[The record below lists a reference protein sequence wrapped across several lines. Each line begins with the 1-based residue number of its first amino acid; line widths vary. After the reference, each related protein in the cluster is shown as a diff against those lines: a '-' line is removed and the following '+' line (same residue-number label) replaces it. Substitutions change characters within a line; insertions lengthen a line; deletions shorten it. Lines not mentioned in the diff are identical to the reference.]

1 MQWLGEISMNINKLT
16 TGLDTGGRA
25 KTDAASA
32 QKPKAEENTKA
43 ISSGGNHSDQVKLSS
58 SSMNIQQIEAEVS
71 KMPDVD
77 DKTIDRI
84 RSAIDSGE
92 YKIDYQQLAGKM
104 LDFEGKLN

>member
-1 MQWLGEISMNINKLT
+1 MNINKLT
-16 TGLDTGGRA
+16 SGLDGGSRA
-25 KTDAASA
+25 KTDAASQQN
-32 QKPKAEENTKA
+32 QKTEENSKTTA
-43 ISSGGNHSDQVKLSS
+43 NVGSGEQVKLSS

>member
-1 MQWLGEISMNINKLT
+1 MAGAEQKLMLPANKT
-16 TGLDTGGRA
+16 K
-25 KTDAASA
+25 KT
-32 QKPKAEENTKA
+32 EENSKTTA
-43 ISSGGNHSDQVKLSS
+43 NVSSGDQVKLSS

>member
-16 TGLDTGGRA
+16 TGLDGGGRT
-25 KTDAASA
+25 KPDAASP
-32 QKPKAEENTKA
+32 QKTAAEQNNIKAP
-43 ISSGGNHSDQVKLSS
+43 GNGSQGDQVKLSS
-58 SSMNIQQIEAEVS
+58 SSMNIQQVEAEVS

>member
-16 TGLDTGGRA
+16 TGLDGGGRT
-25 KTDAASA
+25 KTDAASP
-32 QKPKAEENTKA
+32 QKPQTEETTKT
-43 ISSGGNHSDQVKLSS
+43 SSSHSTADQVKLSS
-58 SSMNIQQIEAEVS
+58 TSLNIQQVEAEVS

-77 DKTIDRI
+77 DATIDRI

>member
-16 TGLDTGGRA
+16 TGLDGGSRA
-25 KTDAASA
+25 KADAASPQNA
-32 QKPKAEENTKA
+32 KAEQNNK
-43 ISSGGNHSDQVKLSS
+43 SSGVVNTGDQVKISS

-71 KMPDVD
+71 QMPDVD

-84 RSAIDSGE
+84 RNAIDSGE
-92 YKIDYQQLAGKM
+92 YKIDFQKLAGKM

>member
-16 TGLDTGGRA
+16 TGLDGGGRA
-25 KTDAASA
+25 KTDAASP
-32 QKPKAEENTKA
+32 QKDQIEEKNKA
-43 ISSGGNHSDQVKLSS
+43 SGDSNSADQVKLSS
-58 SSMNIQQIEAEVS
+58 SSLNIQQIEAEIS
-71 KMPDVD
+71 KMPAVD

-84 RSAIDSGE
+84 KTAIDSGE

>member
-16 TGLDTGGRA
+16 TGLDGGGRA
-25 KTDAASA
+25 KADAASP
-32 QKPKAEENTKA
+32 QKPKTEENTKA
-43 ISSGGNHSDQVKLSS
+43 NSNANTADQVKLSS
-58 SSMNIQQIEAEVS
+58 SSLNIQQVEAEVS

-84 RSAIDSGE
+84 RAAIDNGE

>member
-16 TGLDTGGRA
+16 TGLDGGSRA
-25 KTDAASA
+25 KADATNPQNAKTEA
-32 QKPKAEENTKA
+32 NTKSSAA
-43 ISSGGNHSDQVKLSS
+43 INTGDQVNISS

-71 KMPDVD
+71 QMSDVD

-84 RSAIDSGE
+84 RNAIDNGE
-92 YKIDYQQLAGKM
+92 YKIDYQKLAGKM

>member
-16 TGLDTGGRA
+16 GGLEGGGRT
-25 KTDAASA
+25 KTDPASPQN
-32 QKPKAEENTKA
+32 QKTEENTKA
-43 ISSGGNHSDQVKLSS
+43 ASSVGSADQVKLSS
-58 SSMNIQQIEAEVS
+58 SSLNIQQIEAEVS

-84 RSAIDSGE
+84 RSAIDNGE
-92 YKIDYQQLAGKM
+92 YKIDYQKLAGKM

>member
-16 TGLDTGGRA
+16 TGLDGGSRA
-25 KTDAASA
+25 KADAASP
-32 QKPKAEENTKA
+32 QNSKPEANNKAASAVST
-43 ISSGGNHSDQVKLSS
+43 GDQVKISS

-84 RSAIDSGE
+84 RNAIDSGE
-92 YKIDYQQLAGKM
+92 YKIDYQKLAGKM

>member
-16 TGLDTGGRA
+16 TGLDGGGRA
-25 KTDAASA
+25 KTDAASP
-32 QKPKAEENTKA
+32 QQTKTEENTKA
-43 ISSGGNHSDQVKLSS
+43 SGGSNTADQVKLSS
-58 SSMNIQQIEAEVS
+58 SSLNIQQIEAEVS

-84 RSAIDSGE
+84 RTAIDSGE

>member
-1 MQWLGEISMNINKLT
+1 
-16 TGLDTGGRA
+16 
-25 KTDAASA
+25 
-32 QKPKAEENTKA
+32 
-43 ISSGGNHSDQVKLSS
+43 
-58 SSMNIQQIEAEVS
+58 
-71 KMPDVD
+71 MPDVD

>member
-16 TGLDTGGRA
+16 TGLDGGGRA
-25 KTDAASA
+25 KTDAASP
-32 QKPKAEENTKA
+32 QKLQAEENTKA
-43 ISSGGNHSDQVKLSS
+43 SSSGNTRDQVKLSS
-58 SSMNIQQIEAEVS
+58 SSMNIQQVEAEVS

-77 DKTIDRI
+77 DQTIDRI
-84 RSAIDSGE
+84 RNAIDSGE

>member
-16 TGLDTGGRA
+16 SGLDGGSRA
-25 KTDAASA
+25 KTDSTNPQNAKVDENAKAASTVS
-32 QKPKAEENTKA
+32 N
-43 ISSGGNHSDQVKLSS
+43 SDQVKLSS
-58 SSMNIQQIEAEVS
+58 SSINIQQIEAEVS

>member
-16 TGLDTGGRA
+16 TGLDTGSRA
-25 KTDAASA
+25 NTDAAST
-32 QKPKAEENTKA
+32 QKPKTEDNTKA
-43 ISSGGNHSDQVKLSS
+43 ISSGNHNDQVKLSS
-58 SSMNIQQIEAEVS
+58 SSMNIQQVEAEVS

-77 DKTIDRI
+77 DKTIERI
-84 RSAIDSGE
+84 RSAIDNGE

>member
-1 MQWLGEISMNINKLT
+1 MNINKLT
-16 TGLDTGGRA
+16 TGLDVGGRA
-25 KTDAASA
+25 KADAASP
-32 QKPKAEENTKA
+32 QKPKTEENIKA
-43 ISSGGNHSDQVKLSS
+43 PSSGNHNDQVKLSS
-58 SSMNIQQIEAEVS
+58 SSLNIQQVEAEVS

-77 DKTIDRI
+77 DATIDRI

>member
-16 TGLDTGGRA
+16 SGLDGGGRT
-25 KTDAASA
+25 KTDATNP
-32 QKPKAEENTKA
+32 QNQNKEDNTKTA
-43 ISSGGNHSDQVKLSS
+43 STAGSGDQVKLSS
-58 SSMNIQQIEAEVS
+58 SSLNIQQVEAQVS

-84 RSAIDSGE
+84 RTAIDSGE

>member
-1 MQWLGEISMNINKLT
+1 MNINKLT
-16 TGLDTGGRA
+16 SGLEGGGRT
-25 KTDAASA
+25 KPDAASPQN
-32 QKPKAEENTKA
+32 QKTEENTKA
-43 ISSGGNHSDQVKLSS
+43 TSSVGSADQVKLSS

-92 YKIDYQQLAGKM
+92 YKIDYQKLAGKM

>member
-16 TGLDTGGRA
+16 SGLEGGGRA
-25 KTDAASA
+25 KTDAASPQN
-32 QKPKAEENTKA
+32 QKTEENTKA
-43 ISSGGNHSDQVKLSS
+43 ASSVSTSDQVKLSS
-58 SSMNIQQIEAEVS
+58 SSLNIQQIEAEVS

-104 LDFEGKLN
+104 LSFEGKLN

>member
-16 TGLDTGGRA
+16 SGLDGGGRA
-25 KTDAASA
+25 KTDAASPQN
-32 QKPKAEENTKA
+32 QKPEENTKTA
-43 ISSGGNHSDQVKLSS
+43 SSVGTSDQVKLSS
-58 SSMNIQQIEAEVS
+58 TSMNIQQIEAEVS

-77 DKTIDRI
+77 DQTIDRI

>member
-16 TGLDTGGRA
+16 TGLDGGSRT
-25 KTDAASA
+25 KTDSTAPQNAKVDENAKASG
-32 QKPKAEENTKA
+32 T
-43 ISSGGNHSDQVKLSS
+43 ISTNDQVNLSS

>member
-16 TGLDTGGRA
+16 GGLEGGGRT
-25 KTDAASA
+25 KTDAASP
-32 QKPKAEENTKA
+32 QNPKTEENSKA
-43 ISSGGNHSDQVKLSS
+43 TSSVGSADQVKLSS

-84 RSAIDSGE
+84 RSAIDNGE
-92 YKIDYQQLAGKM
+92 YKIDYQKLAGKM

>member
-16 TGLDTGGRA
+16 SGLDGGGRT
-25 KTDAASA
+25 KTDSASPQN
-32 QKPKAEENTKA
+32 QKTEDNTKTA
-43 ISSGGNHSDQVKLSS
+43 SSVGGGDQVKLSS
-58 SSMNIQQIEAEVS
+58 SSLNIQQVEAQVS

-92 YKIDYQQLAGKM
+92 YKINYQQLAGKM

>member
-1 MQWLGEISMNINKLT
+1 MNINKLT
-16 TGLDTGGRA
+16 SGLDGGSRA
-25 KTDAASA
+25 KTDAASQQN
-32 QKPKAEENTKA
+32 QKTEENSKTTA
-43 ISSGGNHSDQVKLSS
+43 NVSSGDQVKLSS

>member
-16 TGLDTGGRA
+16 TGLDVGGRT
-25 KTDAASA
+25 KPDATSP
-32 QKPKAEENTKA
+32 QKPVSEENTKA
-43 ISSGGNHSDQVKLSS
+43 ASSGSHSDQVKLSS
-58 SSMNIQQIEAEVS
+58 SSMNIQQVEAEVS

>member
-16 TGLDTGGRA
+16 SGLDGGGRV
-25 KTDAASA
+25 KTDAASP
-32 QKPKAEENTKA
+32 QHKKAEDNTKTA
-43 ISSGGNHSDQVKLSS
+43 NNIGSSDQVKLSS
-58 SSMNIQQIEAEVS
+58 SSLNIQQIEAQVS

-104 LDFEGKLN
+104 LNFEGKLN

>member
-16 TGLDTGGRA
+16 SGLDGGSRA
-25 KTDAASA
+25 KTDAASQQN
-32 QKPKAEENTKA
+32 QKPEENTKSA
-43 ISSGGNHSDQVKLSS
+43 SSVGSGDQVKLSS

>member
-16 TGLDTGGRA
+16 AGLDGGSRA
-25 KTDAASA
+25 KADATNPQNAKPEESTKTASSVA
-32 QKPKAEENTKA
+32 T
-43 ISSGGNHSDQVKLSS
+43 SDQVKLSS

-84 RSAIDSGE
+84 RNAIDNGE
-92 YKIDYQQLAGKM
+92 YKIDYQKLAGKM

>member
-16 TGLDTGGRA
+16 TGLDIGG
-25 KTDAASA
+25 KTKPDAASP
-32 QKPKAEENTKA
+32 QKPVSDENTKA
-43 ISSGGNHSDQVKLSS
+43 ISSGNHSDQVKLSS
-58 SSMNIQQIEAEVS
+58 SSMNIQQVEAEVS

>member
-16 TGLDTGGRA
+16 SGLDGGGRTKTDVASPQNQKTEENA
-25 KTDAASA
+25 KTV
-32 QKPKAEENTKA
+32 NTV
-43 ISSGGNHSDQVKLSS
+43 SSGDQVKLSS

>member
-16 TGLDTGGRA
+16 TGLDGGGRT
-25 KTDAASA
+25 KTDATSQQN
-32 QKPKAEENTKA
+32 QKPEENTKSA
-43 ISSGGNHSDQVKLSS
+43 SSVGSGDQVKLSS

>member
-1 MQWLGEISMNINKLT
+1 MNINKLT
-16 TGLDTGGRA
+16 SGLDGGSRA
-25 KTDAASA
+25 KTDAASQQN
-32 QKPKAEENTKA
+32 QKPEENTKST
-43 ISSGGNHSDQVKLSS
+43 SSVGSGDQVKLSS

-84 RSAIDSGE
+84 RSAIDNGE